1 MKKAAKRLLI
11 LAMVAAC
18 LLVCIPQANADPLP
32 ELPADLYLTQN
43 VAGTCTLCS
52 AAMMIRASLY
62 QHNNSNWATVTENGL
77 RKDAWMEGVGL
88 KWSFS
93 HKIGNTTV
101 KVGHKNVSGMTVQAL
116 KELLDE
122 HPEGIVLYCGKLPH
136 AVYLTGYV
144 GDEFYCADTVKGIS
158 ETMHLSKGMIS
169 QAVESLRKK
178 KMVTVN
184 QSKQDRRSVLIH
196 LSQIA
201 HPVLDKL
208 KESSANFVDRIVS
221 GVSFEQLQAL
231 SNTVS
236 QISKNKADMKKAD
249 VKDED

>member
-1 MKKAAKRLLI
+1 
-11 LAMVAAC
+11 
-18 LLVCIPQANADPLP
+18 
-32 ELPADLYLTQN
+32 
-43 VAGTCTLCS
+43 
-52 AAMMIRASLY
+52 
-62 QHNNSNWATVTENGL
+62 
-77 RKDAWMEGVGL
+77 
-88 KWSFS
+88 
-93 HKIGNTTV
+93 
-101 KVGHKNVSGMTVQAL
+101 
-116 KELLDE
+116 
-122 HPEGIVLYCGKLPH
+122 
-136 AVYLTGYV
+136 
-144 GDEFYCADTVKGIS
+144 
-158 ETMHLSKGMIS
+158 MHLSKGMIS

-208 KESSANFVDRIVS
+208 KESSANFVDRFVS

-231 SNTVS
+231 SNAVS